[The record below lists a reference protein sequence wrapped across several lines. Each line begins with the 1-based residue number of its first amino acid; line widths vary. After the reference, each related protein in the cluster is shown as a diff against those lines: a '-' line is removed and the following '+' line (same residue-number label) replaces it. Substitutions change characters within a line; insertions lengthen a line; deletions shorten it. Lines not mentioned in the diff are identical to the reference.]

1 MFSFQEDVLSPVRIK
16 VIGVGGAGCNAVNTM
31 ITSGLARVDF
41 ISANTDLQALDRS
54 RAAYKVQLGPERTR
68 GLGAGARP
76 EIGKES
82 ALESKDQI
90 RECLEGADM
99 VFVTAGMGGGTGTG
113 AAPIVASIARELG
126 ILTVG
131 VVTKPFSYEGHRR
144 MSHADEGIRDLRRHV
159 DTLLVIPN
167 QRLLG
172 IVDKATPLLEAFKV
186 ADDVLRQAIQGI
198 ADVITTTGHVNV
210 DFADV
215 RTVMSHTGRAVMG
228 MGVSRGTNRAIEAA
242 QKAICSPLL
251 EEGSVEGARGV
262 LLNITGGPNMS
273 LHEIEEAA
281 SIIQQTA
288 DPEANIIVGQVIN
301 PDMGDDLVVTVIA
314 TGFEREESPSSQYR
328 TELVLR
334 WQRGRT
340 RISIAPRTCGG
351 RESRMTP
358 WYGWRWLR
366 TMNGMCRR
374 FFVNRRTNH
383 RDAVGHGCIGYYCTG
398 VRFCTRR
405 SAAFFRHAR
414 SCRNGDSRCWSAGP
428 GRRRARARMAVV
440 RETSAWD

>member
-1 MFSFQEDVLSPVRIK
+1 MFSFEEDVVSPVRIK
-16 VIGVGGAGCNAVNTM
+16 VIGVGGAGCNALNTM
-31 ITSGLARVDF
+31 IMSGLARVDF
-41 ISANTDLQALDRS
+41 IAANTDLQALDRS
-54 RAAYKVQLGPERTR
+54 RASYKVQLGPERTR
-68 GLGAGARP
+68 GLGAGAKP
-76 EIGKES
+76 EVGKDS

-144 MSHADEGIRDLRRHV
+144 MIHADEGIRDLRRHV

-228 MGVSRGTNRAIEAA
+228 MGVARGTNRAIEAA

-281 SIIQQTA
+281 TIVQQTA

-314 TGFEREESPSSQYR
+314 TGFESTEQSSQVPVAAAR
-328 TELVLR
+328 TSRAGQQAMGERSYAERPLKDLDRPTFLR
-334 WQRGRT
+334 RMGE
-340 RISIAPRTCGG
+340 A
-351 RESRMTP
+351 RESME
-358 WYGWRWLR
+358 R
-366 TMNGMCRR
+366 T
-374 FFVNRRTNH
+374 
-383 RDAVGHGCIGYYCTG
+383 A
-398 VRFCTRR
+398 
-405 SAAFFRHAR
+405 
-414 SCRNGDSRCWSAGP
+414 
-428 GRRRARARMAVV
+428 AVV
-440 RETSAWD
+440 DDEWDVPTFLRKQAD

>member
-1 MFSFQEDVLSPVRIK
+1 M
-16 VIGVGGAGCNAVNTM
+16 T
-31 ITSGLARVDF
+31 
-41 ISANTDLQALDRS
+41 
-54 RAAYKVQLGPERTR
+54 
-68 GLGAGARP
+68 
-76 EIGKES
+76 
-82 ALESKDQI
+82 
-90 RECLEGADM
+90 
-99 VFVTAGMGGGTGTG
+99 
-113 AAPIVASIARELG
+113 
-126 ILTVG
+126 
-131 VVTKPFSYEGHRR
+131 
-144 MSHADEGIRDLRRHV
+144 HADEGIRDLRRHV

-215 RTVMSHTGRAVMG
+215 RTIMSHTGRAVMG

-281 SIIQQTA
+281 SIIQQAA

-314 TGFEREESPSSQYR
+314 TGFERDDQPTPVGVAAARPVRAAQP
-328 TELVLR
+328 
-334 WQRGRT
+334 GFNG
-340 RISIAPRTCGG
+340 IGG
-351 RESRMTP
+351 AAADRP
-358 WYGWRWLR
+358 
-366 TMNGMCRR
+366 
-374 FFVNRRTNH
+374 H
-383 RDAVGHGCIGYYCTG
+383 RDLDRPTYLRRMGDQRDAMERLAVAT
-398 VRFCTRR
+398 
-405 SAAFFRHAR
+405 
-414 SCRNGDSRCWSAGP
+414 DD
-428 GRRRARARMAVV
+428 
-440 RETSAWD
+440 EWDVPTFLRKQAD

>member
-1 MFSFQEDVLSPVRIK
+1 MFSFQEDALSPVRIK

-31 ITSGLARVDF
+31 MANGLCRVDF
-41 ISANTDLQALDRS
+41 IAANTDLQALERS
-54 RAAYKVQLGPERTR
+54 HAGFKIQLGPERTR
-68 GLGAGARP
+68 GLGAGAKP
-76 EIGKES
+76 EVGKDA
-82 ALESKDQI
+82 ALESKDDI
-90 RECLEGADM
+90 RESLEGADM

-144 MSHADEGIRDLRRHV
+144 MSHAEEGIRDLKRHV
-159 DTLLVIPN
+159 DTLLIIPN

-172 IVDKATPLLEAFKV
+172 IVDKATPLLDAFKV

-228 MGVSRGTNRAIEAA
+228 MGVARGTNRAIEAA
-242 QKAICSPLL
+242 QKAISSPLL

-273 LHEIEEAA
+273 LHEVEEAA
-281 SIIQQTA
+281 SIIQQAA

-301 PDMGDDLVVTVIA
+301 PDMGDDLIVTVVA
-314 TGFEREESPSSQYR
+314 TGFEKDEQPAPKPVAVDRGPVR
-328 TELVLR
+328 TVRNNGQQVLAGV
-334 WQRGRT
+334 Q
-340 RISIAPRTCGG
+340 AAVAEMPRKDLDRPTFLRRLG
-351 RESRMTP
+351 ESRETVERVTAVADDEWDVP
-358 WYGWRWLR
+358 TFLR
-366 TMNGMCRR
+366 KQA
-374 FFVNRRTNH
+374 
-383 RDAVGHGCIGYYCTG
+383 D
-398 VRFCTRR
+398 
-405 SAAFFRHAR
+405 
-414 SCRNGDSRCWSAGP
+414 
-428 GRRRARARMAVV
+428 
-440 RETSAWD
+440 

>member
-1 MFSFQEDVLSPVRIK
+1 MFSFQEDMLSPVRIK
-16 VIGVGGAGCNAVNTM
+16 VIGVGGAGCNAINTM

-41 ISANTDLQALDRS
+41 IAGNTDLQALDRS
-54 RAAYKVQLGPERTR
+54 LAPYKIQLGPERTR
-68 GLGAGARP
+68 GLGAGAKP
-76 EIGKES
+76 EIGRDA
-82 ALESKDQI
+82 ALESKEHI

-113 AAPIVASIARELG
+113 AAPIVASIAREMG

-131 VVTKPFSYEGHRR
+131 VVTKPFQYEGQRR
-144 MSHADEGIRDLRRHV
+144 HKHAEEGIRDLRRHV

-172 IVDKATPLLEAFKV
+172 IVDKSTPLLEAFKV

-228 MGVSRGTNRAIEAA
+228 MGVSYGPNRAIEAA
-242 QKAICSPLL
+242 QKAMCSPLL

-262 LLNITGGPNMS
+262 LLNITGGPSMS

-301 PDMGDDLVVTVIA
+301 PDMGEELIITVIA
-314 TGFEREESPSSQYR
+314 TGFEREDDSAAATIGVDRGTSRPAKPAPSVMVGMGASLAGDR
-328 TELVLR
+328 PMKDLDRPTFLR
-334 WQRGRT
+334 RMNDV
-340 RISIAPRTCGG
+340 
-351 RESRMTP
+351 RESMDRAVLTAEDEWDVP
-358 WYGWRWLR
+358 TFLR
-366 TMNGMCRR
+366 KQT
-374 FFVNRRTNH
+374 
-383 RDAVGHGCIGYYCTG
+383 D
-398 VRFCTRR
+398 
-405 SAAFFRHAR
+405 
-414 SCRNGDSRCWSAGP
+414 
-428 GRRRARARMAVV
+428 
-440 RETSAWD
+440 

>member
-1 MFSFQEDVLSPVRIK
+1 
-16 VIGVGGAGCNAVNTM
+16 
-31 ITSGLARVDF
+31 VDF
-41 ISANTDLQALDRS
+41 IAANTDLQALDRS

-68 GLGAGARP
+68 GLGAGAKP

-144 MSHADEGIRDLRRHV
+144 MTHADEGIRDLRRHV

-172 IVDKATPLLEAFKV
+172 IVDKATPLLDAFKV

-262 LLNITGGPNMS
+262 LLNISGGPNMS

-281 SIIQQTA
+281 SIIQQAA
-288 DPEANIIVGQVIN
+288 DAEANIIVGQVIN

-314 TGFEREESPSSQYR
+314 TGFERDEQPMPIGVAAAR
-328 TELVLR
+328 TLR
-334 WQRGRT
+334 GAQPG
-340 RISIAPRTCGG
+340 S
-351 RESRMTP
+351 
-358 WYGWRWLR
+358 
-366 TMNGMCRR
+366 N
-374 FFVNRRTNH
+374 
-383 RDAVGHGCIGYYCTG
+383 AVGAALADRPHKDLDRPTYL
-398 VRFCTRR
+398 RR
-405 SAAFFRHAR
+405 MGDQREAIERLAVAA
-414 SCRNGDSRCWSAGP
+414 DD
-428 GRRRARARMAVV
+428 
-440 RETSAWD
+440 EWDVPTFLRKQTD

>member
-1 MFSFQEDVLSPVRIK
+1 MFSFQEDLLSPVRIK

-41 ISANTDLQALDRS
+41 IAANTDLQALDRS

-68 GLGAGARP
+68 GLGAGAKP

-144 MSHADEGIRDLRRHV
+144 MTHADEGIRDLRRHV
-159 DTLLVIPN
+159 DTLLIIPN

-314 TGFEREESPSSQYR
+314 TGFERDEQPVPVAVAATR
-328 TELVLR
+328 TARATQAAMNGIGAAVAERPRKDLDRPTFLR
-334 WQRGRT
+334 RGD
-340 RISIAPRTCGG
+340 P
-351 RESRMTP
+351 RESIDRLAVADDEWDVPTF
-358 WYGWRWLR
+358 LR
-366 TMNGMCRR
+366 KQA
-374 FFVNRRTNH
+374 
-383 RDAVGHGCIGYYCTG
+383 D
-398 VRFCTRR
+398 
-405 SAAFFRHAR
+405 
-414 SCRNGDSRCWSAGP
+414 
-428 GRRRARARMAVV
+428 
-440 RETSAWD
+440 

>member
-1 MFSFQEDVLSPVRIK
+1 MFSFEEDVVSPVRIK
-16 VIGVGGAGCNAVNTM
+16 VIGVGGAGCNALNTM
-31 ITSGLARVDF
+31 IMSGLARVDF
-41 ISANTDLQALDRS
+41 IAANTDLQALDRS
-54 RAAYKVQLGPERTR
+54 RASYKVQLGPERTR
-68 GLGAGARP
+68 GLGAGAKP
-76 EIGKES
+76 EVGKDS

-126 ILTVG
+126 ILT
-131 VVTKPFSYEGHRR
+131 KPFSYEGHRR
-144 MSHADEGIRDLRRHV
+144 MVHADDGIRDLRRHV

-262 LLNITGGPNMS
+262 LLNISGGPNMS

-281 SIIQQTA
+281 TIVQQTA

-301 PDMGDDLVVTVIA
+301 PDLGDDLVVTVIA
-314 TGFEREESPSSQYR
+314 TGFERDEQ
-328 TELVLR
+328 
-334 WQRGRT
+334 
-340 RISIAPRTCGG
+340 
-351 RESRMTP
+351 
-358 WYGWRWLR
+358 
-366 TMNGMCRR
+366 
-374 FFVNRRTNH
+374 
-383 RDAVGHGCIGYYCTG
+383 
-398 VRFCTRR
+398 
-405 SAAFFRHAR
+405 SA
-414 SCRNGDSRCWSAGP
+414 
-428 GRRRARARMAVV
+428 
-440 RETSAWD
+440 

>member
-1 MFSFQEDVLSPVRIK
+1 MFSFEEDVVSPVRIK
-16 VIGVGGAGCNAVNTM
+16 VIGVGGAGCNAINTM

-41 ISANTDLQALDRS
+41 IAANTDLQALDRS
-54 RAAYKVQLGPERTR
+54 RASYKVQLGPERTR
-68 GLGAGARP
+68 GLGAGAKP
-76 EIGKES
+76 EVGKDS
-82 ALESKDQI
+82 ALESKDHI

-144 MSHADEGIRDLRRHV
+144 MIYADEGIRDLRRHV

-172 IVDKATPLLEAFKV
+172 IVDKSTPLLEAFKV

-228 MGVSRGTNRAIEAA
+228 MGMARGTNRAIEAA

-281 SIIQQTA
+281 TIVQQTA

-314 TGFEREESPSSQYR
+314 TGFEREEQPAPIPVAAARNSRNGQQVATGLGSPMGDRSYAERPLKDLDRPTFLRR
-328 TELVLR
+328 T
-334 WQRGRT
+334 GD
-340 RISIAPRTCGG
+340 P
-351 RESRMTP
+351 RESMER
-358 WYGWRWLR
+358 
-366 TMNGMCRR
+366 
-374 FFVNRRTNH
+374 V
-383 RDAVGHGCIGYYCTG
+383 
-398 VRFCTRR
+398 
-405 SAAFFRHAR
+405 
-414 SCRNGDSRCWSAGP
+414 
-428 GRRRARARMAVV
+428 AVV
-440 RETSAWD
+440 TDDEWDVPTFLRKQVD